1 MTAHYITSQD
11 PSLSFRMVSGDAGVG
26 VPTSP
31 GDVVLFN
38 GGGELSGRDCGVSA
52 GFNCQNLEF
61 VAGNWQEKLRGHLKA
76 GGR

>member
-1 MTAHYITSQD
+1 MTAPNITSQN
-11 PSLSFRMVSGDAGVG
+11 PSSSFRMVSRDAGAG

-38 GGGELSGRDCGVSA
+38 GGGELSGRDGGVSA

-61 VAGNWQEKLRGHLKA
+61 VVGI
-76 GGR
+76 